1 MKSKPAFKVQPDD
14 DTSRAETRPRAP
26 RTASRRDT
34 SGSKANPPAPDPI
47 PPDVRTAWWEPFAD
61 FLAKER
67 RYSEYTVRNYRQ
79 AFEDFYRWLADPR
92 VNLWARGFD
101 ALSTREIRDFVIEAQ
116 RRFDRRT
123 LHNHV
128 SGLRSFFKFWMT
140 RGRLNRN
147 PFLNVPLPKL
157 EKRLPKF
164 LTEEQMKVL
173 LSGPQ
178 RLLESGG
185 IDAHTAWRDRL
196 AMELLYGGGLRVSEL
211 VALDYGAIDFESGVA
226 RVTGKGRK
234 ERLCPLGNVALTVLK
249 KFRAEYAAERGPISP
264 VLVNPNGRRMTVD
277 AVQIMLKRYLA
288 LAGLPMDLTP
298 HKLRHSYATHL
309 LNAGADLRLVQEL
322 LGHSQLATTQIYTH
336 VSVARLREIY
346 AKAHP
351 RA

>member
-1 MKSKPAFKVQPDD
+1 MQPDEHFPRAATNPRSHPTKRD
-14 DTSRAETRPRAP
+14 SESRARSPNPAASGAP
-26 RTASRRDT
+26 
-34 SGSKANPPAPDPI
+34 PPHVLAE
-47 PPDVRTAWWEPFAD
+47 WWLPFED

-67 RYSEYTVRNYRQ
+67 RYSAYTVRNYRQ

-92 VNLWARGFD
+92 VNLWTRGFD
-101 ALSTREIRDFVIEAQ
+101 ALSTREMRDFVIEAQ

-140 RGRLNRN
+140 RGRLKRN

-164 LTEEQMKVL
+164 LTEEQMKLL

-178 RLLESGG
+178 RLLESGSV
-185 IDAHTAWRDRL
+185 DAHTAWRDRL
-196 AMELLYGGGLRVSEL
+196 AMELLYGGGLRVSEV

-234 ERLCPLGNVALTVLK
+234 ERLCPLGNVAMAVLK
-249 KFRAEYAAERGPISP
+249 KFRDEFATEYGPTSA

-336 VSVARLREIY
+336 VSMARLREIY
-346 AKAHP
+346 SKAHP